1 MILCERVAPSSCLE
15 AAELSQ
21 RLPGWRA
28 VSILAMMVGLSVIMW
43 EGVDLMIWF
52 EVGTGTREREVVEE
66 AMNDD
71 VVVLGRRQGDRKAD
85 GVGFRETHGHGG
97 DGICEGER
105 WRVEWKGLAVTER
118 DPGVTMEAIAEVNS
132 KDRFWCSSTGLV
144 EERSN
149 VSMGE
154 PTRWCADNVGVKE
167 REAMR
172 QVIGGYERR
181 RRVTSYSEGSRC
193 C

>member
-1 MILCERVAPSSCLE
+1 
-15 AAELSQ
+15 
-21 RLPGWRA
+21 
-28 VSILAMMVGLSVIMW
+28 MVGLSVIMW

-154 PTRWCADNVGVKE
+154 PRWCADNVGVKE